1 MPDVLVDAG
10 TLRPRAPAAGLPP
23 PEGDGGLLVLT
34 AEEIKDVVSC
44 TGLWVIVREGYGGL
58 AKKRKGDGWMI
69 RG

>member
-1 MPDVLVDAG
+1 MGDVLVDEG
-10 TLRPRAPAAGLPP
+10 VVRPRIAGLPP
-23 PEGDGGLLVLT
+23 SEGDEAVLVRT

-58 AKKRKGDGWMI
+58 AKKRKGDGWLI